1 MLGVLDRVG
10 YYESLEEGLF
20 NLEFIYNIIQYKRGC
35 GNQWQNLVINLD
47 DFNMYLLVLL
57 DCFGYENRN
66 CRIYDYLNF

>member
-20 NLEFIYNIIQYKRGC
+20 NLEFIYNIIQYKCGC